1 MKKFLLFTIYNLL
14 FTIHV
19 SAQQLTQFLVLTQ
32 TDGTEVAKFQ
42 LSAKPVM
49 SFSGPDLVVTCGDA
63 TLTTPMAGLITTFS
77 DEEAPTAINSR
88 FAVGSGSVAAGESP
102 SPTMAFGAASVEG
115 LRQGDTVTLYTAD
128 GKTLTSVEADSN
140 GRASVS
146 LSSLPKGIFILRTPT
161 QSYKIINKGQ

>member
-1 MKKFLLFTIYNLL
+1 
-14 FTIHV
+14 
-19 SAQQLTQFLVLTQ
+19 
-32 TDGTEVAKFQ
+32 
-42 LSAKPVM
+42 
-49 SFSGPDLVVTCGDA
+49 
-63 TLTTPMAGLITTFS
+63 
-77 DEEAPTAINSR
+77 
-88 FAVGSGSVAAGESP
+88 
-102 SPTMAFGAASVEG
+102 MAFGAASVEG